1 MHKALIIHL
10 AKPGVL
16 TSTLEITNLTSKYPD
31 VVDALNKQ
39 YLAWGKMNSK
49 NNN

>member
-16 TSTLEITNLTSKYPD
+16 TSTLEITNLTSNYPD
-31 VVDALNKQ
+31 VVNALK
-39 YLAWGKMNSK
+39 K
-49 NNN
+49 NNIWIGEK